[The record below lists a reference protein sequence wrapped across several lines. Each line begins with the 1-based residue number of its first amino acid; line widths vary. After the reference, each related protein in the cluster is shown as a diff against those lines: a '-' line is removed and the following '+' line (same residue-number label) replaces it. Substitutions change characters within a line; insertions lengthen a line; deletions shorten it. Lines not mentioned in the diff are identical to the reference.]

1 MSASSL
7 NRKVAEVQKAKKV
20 ERRHALEK
28 RQQPEVDQRQH
39 QEIEVGGVSS
49 EASSGDSVVNGGKV
63 KAKPAT
69 KKAAPKKEGSRKEKI
84 RAALFLAFLLLLGHK
99 GSWELGNG

>member
-7 NRKVAEVQKAKKV
+7 NRKVAEVEKAKKV
-20 ERRHALEK
+20 ERRNAIEK

-39 QEIEVGGVSS
+39 QQIEVGGVSP
-49 EASSGDSVVNGGKV
+49 ETRSGDSVVNGGKV

-69 KKAAPKKEGSRKEKI
+69 KKAAPKKK
-84 RAALFLAFLLLLGHK
+84 AAAK
-99 GSWELGNG
+99 KK

>member
-39 QEIEVGGVSS
+39 QQIEVGGVSAETS
-49 EASSGDSVVNGGKV
+49 GGDSVVNGGKV

-69 KKAAPKKEGSRKEKI
+69 KKPLQKRRQPQRKNKGGVISRFSSI
-84 RAALFLAFLLLLGHK
+84 ARPQRFLGVR
-99 GSWELGNG
+99 

>member
-7 NRKVAEVQKAKKV
+7 NRKVAEVEKAKKV
-20 ERRHALEK
+20 ERRNAIEK

-39 QEIEVGGVSS
+39 QQIEVGGVSP
-49 EASSGDSVVNGGKV
+49 ETSSGDSGVNGGKV

-69 KKAAPKKEGSRKEKI
+69 KKAAPKKK
-84 RAALFLAFLLLLGHK
+84 AAAK
-99 GSWELGNG
+99 KK

>member
-1 MSASSL
+1 MSASSQS
-7 NRKVAEVQKAKKV
+7 RKVAEQMKARKV

-39 QEIEVGGVSS
+39 QQIEVGGVSPETS
-49 EASSGDSVVNGGKV
+49 GGDSVVNGGKV

-69 KKAAPKKEGSRKEKI
+69 KKAAPKKK
-84 RAALFLAFLLLLGHK
+84 AAAK
-99 GSWELGNG
+99 KK

>member
-7 NRKVAEVQKAKKV
+7 NRKVAEVEKAKKV
-20 ERRHALEK
+20 ERRNAIEK

-39 QEIEVGGVSS
+39 QQIEVGGVSP
-49 EASSGDSVVNGGKV
+49 ETSSSDSVVNGGKV

-69 KKAAPKKEGSRKEKI
+69 KKAAPKKK
-84 RAALFLAFLLLLGHK
+84 AAAK
-99 GSWELGNG
+99 KK

>member
-39 QEIEVGGVSS
+39 QQAEIGGLSAKTSS
-49 EASSGDSVVNGGKV
+49 SDSPVISQ
-63 KAKPAT
+63 KAQEPKKAT
-69 KKAAPKKEGSRKEKI
+69 VAKKKAAKKS
-84 RAALFLAFLLLLGHK
+84 
-99 GSWELGNG
+99 

>member
-39 QEIEVGGVSS
+39 QQIEVGGVSP
-49 EASSGDSVVNGGKV
+49 ETSSGDSVVESGKV
-63 KAKPAT
+63 KAKPAK
-69 KKAAPKKEGSRKEKI
+69 KKAAPKKK
-84 RAALFLAFLLLLGHK
+84 AATK
-99 GSWELGNG
+99 KK